1 MALLEIRNL
10 GRRFGGL
17 AAVSDLD
24 LDVEDGEIFGLIG
37 PNGAGKSTVLNM
49 IGGTLLPTRGKIRF
63 KDQEVTRWPP
73 YRRAKIGIARVFQ
86 RDVLFRSLTVL
97 ENVLAGLHLSS
108 SAGFIEIFFKGLSVH
123 SQEKALYE
131 KAMEIL
137 QFVRLTKHANEM
149 AINLPHGNQRALCL
163 AIAMATQAQ
172 LLLLDE
178 PLTGMNEEEIEAM
191 MDLVRTL
198 RDEKGVTSIV
208 VEHNMRAVVG
218 LCDRAAVLD
227 YGRKI
232 AEGLTKEV
240 VNNPTVIEAYLGVE
254 EENAV

>member
-10 GRRFGGL
+10 GKRFGGL
-17 AAVSDLD
+17 AAVSELD
-24 LDVEDGEIFGLIG
+24 LDVGKGEIFGLIG

-49 IGGTLLPTRGKIRF
+49 VGGTLFPTRGKIIF
-63 KDQEVTRWPP
+63 NDQDVTRFPP
-73 YRRAKIGIARVFQ
+73 YRRARRGIARVFQ
-86 RDVLFRSLTVL
+86 RDVLFRSFTVL
-97 ENVLAGLHLSS
+97 ENVLAGLSMSS
-108 SAGFIEIFFKGLSVH
+108 SAGFIEIFFKGLSARN
-123 SQEKALYE
+123 QEKAMRE

-137 QFVRLTKHANEM
+137 QFVRLAQQADEM

-178 PLTGMNEEEIEAM
+178 PLTGMNDEEIKTM
-191 MDLVRTL
+191 MDLIRTL
-198 RDEKGVTSIV
+198 RDERGITSIV
-208 VEHNMRAVVG
+208 VEHNMRAVAG

-232 AEGLTKEV
+232 AEGSPKEV
-240 VNNPTVIEAYLGVE
+240 VDNPTVIEAYLGVE
-254 EENAV
+254 EDAV

>member
-1 MALLEIRNL
+1 LALLEIRNL
-10 GRRFGGL
+10 GKRFGGL
-17 AAVSDLD
+17 AAVSELD
-24 LDVEDGEIFGLIG
+24 LDVGKGEIFGLIG

-49 IGGTLLPTRGKIRF
+49 VGGTLLPTSGKIIF
-63 KDQEVTRWPP
+63 GGQEVTRFPP
-73 YRRAKIGIARVFQ
+73 YRRARRGIARVFQ
-86 RDVLFRSLTVL
+86 RDVLFRSFTVL

-108 SAGFIEIFFKGLSVH
+108 SAGFIEIFFKRLSIRN
-123 SQEKALYE
+123 QEKALHE

-137 QFVRLTKHANEM
+137 QFVNLAQQADEM

-178 PLTGMNEEEIEAM
+178 PLTGMNDEEIKAM
-191 MDLVRTL
+191 MSMIRTL
-198 RDEKGVTSIV
+198 RDEKGITSIV

-218 LCDRAAVLD
+218 LCDRIAVID

-232 AEGLTKEV
+232 AEGSPKEV
-240 VNNPTVIEAYLGVE
+240 VDNPAVIEAYLGVE
-254 EENAV
+254 ENAV